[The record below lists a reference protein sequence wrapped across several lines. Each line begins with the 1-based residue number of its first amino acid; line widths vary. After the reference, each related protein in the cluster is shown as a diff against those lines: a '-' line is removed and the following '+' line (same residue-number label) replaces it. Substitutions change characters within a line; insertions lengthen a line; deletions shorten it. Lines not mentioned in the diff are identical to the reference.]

1 MLKNYHLEEPK
12 NKKILKMQENS
23 HKISI
28 TANLHEIVK
37 KVKFRPHHNLFK
49 KIKQSRNVKQEKMTL
64 YAKLQFS
71 TVIFQINRII
81 ILRMVAI

>member
-37 KVKFRPHHNLFK
+37 KVNFALTAISLK

-71 TVIFQINRII
+71 TVIFQVNRII